1 MAVALIAV
9 LGFALHR
16 WTGAAPL
23 LWIGSV
29 FYLLCLV
36 MYLRSLLT
44 ALMLTRRVT
53 ADLLVVTVMVVAFLA
68 KTPLSGA
75 LVAWFISLGL
85 AISFFIIE
93 RTRRRIE
100 ALIRQKD
107 KDVRIMRD
115 GSFLEVPVEAVRPG
129 DVAIVP
135 QGEMIPVDGQIVEG
149 ASSVDESVITG
160 EPFSVYRQAGDRV
173 TSGSISLTS
182 QLKVRADKAGDK
194 GFLYVMSRE
203 IAASLKTK
211 PDIHQRADKIVQ
223 FFICGVVLYALGV
236 FLFTGG
242 LTGDTATGLVRM
254 AAVTAVACPCAWA
267 LSVPTAFAAVIGGL
281 GAHGIL
287 VRGGIPLEMVG
298 RAVHFILDKT
308 GTLTRGKPRVSEV
321 VSFGSPKTELLR
333 LAASVES
340 GFNHPVAG
348 AVLAYA
354 AANGVFPLPAR
365 ETEYLPGVGVK
376 AIAEGREVMLG
387 NAESVTAQ
395 GMQLPAD
402 VPMDGRAVW
411 IAVDGEIAGAVVI
424 QDELM
429 DSAQGL
435 ADALRSLGAKSV
447 VLATGDSDEAEARR
461 VARRIGADRCQ
472 WGLKPEDKVGLV
484 SELTGLG
491 TTVMVGDGV
500 NDALSLS
507 RADVGISI
515 GSAKADLAIKS
526 SDIVI
531 MREDASSLVAV
542 VQAGRRLIRVI
553 RQNYAWA
560 IGFNLAGIALATAGV
575 LSPWL
580 AALFH
585 HASSIL
591 VVANSARLVK
601 MPVNGKQ

>member
-1 MAVALIAV
+1 MAVALVAV
-9 LGFALHR
+9 LGFAFHR

-23 LWIGSV
+23 LWLGLV
-29 FYLLCLV
+29 FYLLCLA
-36 MYLRSLLT
+36 MYVRSLFA
-44 ALMLTRRVT
+44 ALLRTRKVT

-93 RTRRRIE
+93 KTRRRIE
-100 ALIRQKD
+100 ALTRQKD

-115 GSFLEVPVEAVRPG
+115 GTFLEVPVEAVRPG

-135 QGEMIPVDGQIVEG
+135 QGEMIPVDGRIVEG

-173 TSGSISLTS
+173 TSGSICLAS
-182 QLKVRADKAGDK
+182 QLKVRADRAGDK

-203 IAASLKTK
+203 IAASLKAK

-223 FFICGVVLYALGV
+223 FFICGVVLYAVGV

-242 LTGDTATGLVRM
+242 LAGDPATGLARM

-281 GAHGIL
+281 GARGIL

-298 RAVHFILDKT
+298 RAVHFVLDKT
-308 GTLTRGKPRVSEV
+308 GTVTRGEPRVRDIL
-321 VSFGSPKTELLR
+321 SFGPPKTELLR

-348 AVLAYA
+348 SILAYA
-354 AANGVFPLPAR
+354 AANGVFPLTAR
-365 ETEYLPGVGVK
+365 ETEYLPGIGVK
-376 AIAEGREVMLG
+376 ATVEGREVMLG
-387 NAESVTAQ
+387 SAESITVQ
-395 GMQLPAD
+395 GMTLPAD
-402 VPMDGRAVW
+402 VSMDGRAVW
-411 IAVDGEIAGAVVI
+411 IAVDGKTVGAVVI
-424 QDELM
+424 QDALT

-435 ADALRSLGAKSV
+435 ADVLRGLGAKSV
-447 VLATGDSDEAEARR
+447 VLATGDNDEAEARR

-472 WGLKPEDKVGLV
+472 WGLTPEDKVGLV
-484 SELTGLG
+484 RELAQQG

-507 RADVGISI
+507 QADVGISI
-515 GSAKADLAIKS
+515 GSAKADLAIQS
-526 SDIVI
+526 SDIVV
-531 MREDASSLVAV
+531 MREDAASLVTV
-542 VQAGRRLIRVI
+542 VGTGKKLIRVI

-560 IGFNLAGIALATAGV
+560 IGFNMAGITLATAGV

-601 MPVNGKQ
+601 IPANGDS

>member
-1 MAVALIAV
+1 MSAKIFAIRMVVALIAV

-23 LWIGSV
+23 LWLGSV
-29 FYLLCLV
+29 SYFICLA
-36 MYLRSLLT
+36 MYARSLFT
-44 ALMLTRRVT
+44 ALVQTRRVT
-53 ADLLVVTVMVVAFLA
+53 ADLLVVTVMVVSFLA

-93 RTRRRIE
+93 RTQRRIE
-100 ALIRQKD
+100 ALTRQKD
-107 KDVRIMRD
+107 KDVRVMRD
-115 GSFLEVPVEAVRPG
+115 GTFLEVPVEAVRPG

-173 TSGSISLTS
+173 TSGSICLAS

-194 GFLYVMSRE
+194 GFLYVMSRD
-203 IAASLKTK
+203 IAASLKAK
-211 PDIHQRADKIVQ
+211 PGIHQRADKIVQ
-223 FFICGVVLYALGV
+223 FFICGVVLYAIGA

-242 LTGDTATGLVRM
+242 L
-254 AAVTAVACPCAWA
+254 
-267 LSVPTAFAAVIGGL
+267 
-281 GAHGIL
+281 GARGIL

-308 GTLTRGKPRVSEV
+308 GTITRGKPRVTDV
-321 VSFGSPKTELLR
+321 LSFGPPKMELLR

-340 GFNHPVAG
+340 AFNHPVAG

-354 AANGVFPLPAR
+354 AANGVFPLTAR
-365 ETEYLPGVGVK
+365 ETEYLPGIGVK
-376 AIAEGREVMLG
+376 AVAESREVILG
-387 NAESVTAQ
+387 SAESIAAQ
-395 GMQLPAD
+395 GMTLPAD
-402 VPMDGRAVW
+402 VSMDGRAVW
-411 IAVDGEIAGAVVI
+411 IAVDGKTVGAVVI
-424 QDELM
+424 QDVLT

-435 ADALRSLGAKSV
+435 ADALRDLGAKSV
-447 VLATGDSDEAEARR
+447 VLATGDNDEVEARR
-461 VARRIGADRCQ
+461 VARRIGANRCQ
-472 WGLKPEDKVGLV
+472 WGLKPEDKVCLV
-484 SELTGLG
+484 RELTRRG

-507 RADVGISI
+507 QADVGISI
-515 GSAKADLAIKS
+515 GSNKADLAIKS

-531 MREDASSLVAV
+531 MREDASSLLAV
-542 VQAGRRLIRVI
+542 VRSGRRLIRVI

-585 HASSIL
+585 HASSVL

-601 MPVNGKQ
+601 IPANGDL